1 MHGINNFWMRGL
13 IVVVMSVVVCAVVD
27 AQVSYPSGTVIEVTD
42 DGVVVTAPDAP
53 VVAADDGGEDD
64 SNDNNDNNNGGGTYV
79 ADADPSDYCYG
90 ADYALV
96 DCEASRNYDP
106 WIANNGER
114 SYRIRNR
121 LTLAIPFTLPAR
133 NDSQAQA
140 DVTRYGYFQITS
152 GERVRDIRGE
162 DIFHVWFS
170 EEPNG
175 DPLGGTKCEMWAVR
189 AKGNL
194 YWTQDETVANQV
206 CFLGHDSRVLYA
218 NFETACLGSRYE
230 GECSKTNK
238 QKSYRAY
245 QFDVSRRAK
254 GY

>member
-1 MHGINNFWMRGL
+1 MHGINNFWMRAL

-53 VVAADDGGEDD
+53 VAATDDGGEDD
-64 SNDNNDNNNGGGTYV
+64 SNDGNGGDTYV
-79 ADADPSDYCYG
+79 AEVDPTDYCYG

-96 DCEASRNYDP
+96 DCEASRNLDP
-106 WIANNGER
+106 WIASTGEK
-114 SYRIRNR
+114 YYQIRNR

-133 NDSQAQA
+133 SDPGAA
-140 DVTRYGYFQITS
+140 IARYGYFQITS
-152 GERVRDIRGE
+152 GERARDRDSE
-162 DIFHVWFS
+162 DIFHIWFS

-175 DPLGGTKCEMWAVR
+175 DPLGGTKCEKWMIR

-194 YWTQDETVANQV
+194 YWTQDESLADQV
-206 CFLGHDSRVLYA
+206 CFLGHASAVLYA
-218 NFETACLGSRYE
+218 NFETSCYAPRYQ
-230 GECSKTNK
+230 GECSDTNR
-238 QKSYRAY
+238 QKSSNSYY
-245 QFDVSRRAK
+245 FDVARYTK